1 MTRPAFA
8 GTGAARALCS
18 ASPSLSPWR
27 ASLIPT
33 SAARLALLALLLSA
47 LLAAFTPIFVRVSE
61 VGPTATVF
69 WRLAL
74 SLPVLWTIMR
84 VSERRPV
91 DLAAPLRVR
100 GVLFILLTAVIY
112 VINVSFWHLS
122 IVYTSVANASLLVN
136 AHPVFVVLGAW
147 LFYRER
153 MTARFIA
160 GLGLSLIGVVL
171 LMRASATE
179 IAQVSIGDVFA
190 LLSAAFFAGW
200 ILCIKHLR
208 RTLSPATL
216 LVWNH
221 GLSLFLV
228 LPIALLLGETVIAVT
243 LAGWLL
249 LFAFAML
256 VNVFSHIAFT
266 YATGHI
272 PVSLNSLI
280 LLIVPVLSAALGW
293 ALLDEAVSG
302 IQFGAGACVLAGIAL
317 GQQGWLAGW
326 RRWRREALTP

>member
-1 MTRPAFA
+1 M
-8 GTGAARALCS
+8 
-18 ASPSLSPWR
+18 
-27 ASLIPT
+27 
-33 SAARLALLALLLSA
+33 SAARLALFALLLSA
-47 LLAAFTPIFVRVSE
+47 FLTAFTPIFVRVSE

-74 SLPVLWTIMR
+74 AFPVLWTIMR
-84 VSERRPV
+84 VAERRPV

-112 VINVSFWHLS
+112 VINVSFWHMS
-122 IVYTSVANASLLVN
+122 IVYTSVANAVLLVN

-153 MTARFIA
+153 VTARFIG
-160 GLGLSLIGVVL
+160 GLVLSMIGIVVL
-171 LMRASATE
+171 LRAGATE

-190 LLSAAFFAGW
+190 LLSAVFFAGW
-200 ILCIKHLR
+200 VLCIKHLR

-216 LVWNH
+216 LVWNN

-228 LPIALLLGETVIAVT
+228 LPIALLLGEPLIPVT

-249 LFAFAML
+249 LVAFAML
-256 VNVFSHIAFT
+256 VNVFGHIAFT

-272 PVSLNSLI
+272 PVSLNSLV
-280 LLIVPVLSAALGW
+280 LLLVPVISAALGW
-293 ALLDEAVSG
+293 ALLDEAVTG
-302 IQFGAGACVLAGIAL
+302 IQLMAGAFVLAGIAL
-317 GQQGWLAGW
+317 GQRGWVAGW
-326 RRWRREALTP
+326 RRWRREALTR